1 MPKIVTKPKKLDKPK
16 IVKNY
21 QKNHEY
27 KKRVIRQLKSLFES
41 KKKNYRDY
49 DDEEYRGI
57 RNLKHLFGE
66 VNEDDE
72 DYTNLKELGMLL
84 EMIMEIIII
93 LYMKAEEA
101 NITIH

>member
-1 MPKIVTKPKKLDKPK
+1 M
-16 IVKNY
+16 
-21 QKNHEY
+21 
-27 KKRVIRQLKSLFES
+27 FES

-72 DYTNLKELGMLL
+72 DYTNRNELGMLL
-84 EMIMEIIII
+84 EMILDIIII

>member
-1 MPKIVTKPKKLDKPK
+1 MKV
-16 IVKNY
+16 
-21 QKNHEY
+21 
-27 KKRVIRQLKSLFES
+27 

-49 DDEEYRGI
+49 DNEEYRGI

-66 VNEDDE
+66 ANEDDE

-84 EMIMEIIII
+84 EMILEIIII
-93 LYMKAEEA
+93 FYMKAEEE

>member
-1 MPKIVTKPKKLDKPK
+1 M
-16 IVKNY
+16 
-21 QKNHEY
+21 
-27 KKRVIRQLKSLFES
+27 FES

-57 RNLKHLFGE
+57 RNLKHLSGE
-66 VNEDDE
+66 VNENDE

-84 EMIMEIIII
+84 EMILNIIII

>member
-1 MPKIVTKPKKLDKPK
+1 M
-16 IVKNY
+16 
-21 QKNHEY
+21 
-27 KKRVIRQLKSLFES
+27 FES

-57 RNLKHLFGE
+57 INLKHLFGE

-84 EMIMEIIII
+84 EMILEIIII
-93 LYMKAEEA
+93 FYMKAEEE